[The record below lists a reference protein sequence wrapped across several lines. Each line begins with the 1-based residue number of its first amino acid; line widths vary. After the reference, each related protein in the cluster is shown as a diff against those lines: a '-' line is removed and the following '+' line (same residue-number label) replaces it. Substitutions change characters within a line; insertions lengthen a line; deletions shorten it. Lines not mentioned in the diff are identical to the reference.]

1 MIDKAKEILSDATQN
16 ARQLVLETNDLKKK
30 TRVFYNSLLLKIET
44 QLQEVKSPEWDDIL
58 APFSTY
64 VPDSSTVLKEVLEQ
78 TLDNEADVEVNSQ
91 LEVSNQEDD
100 ETDSSL
106 TE

>member
-1 MIDKAKEILSDATQN
+1 M
-16 ARQLVLETNDLKKK
+16 
-30 TRVFYNSLLLKIET
+30 
-44 QLQEVKSPEWDDIL
+44 
-58 APFSTY
+58 APFSSY
-64 VPDSSTVLKEVLEQ
+64 VPDSSTVFKEVLEQ

-106 TE
+106 SE